1 MVKVTIFVEGGGDT
15 RLQQSDCRKGF
26 GEFFNKLAI
35 KSSLIIIACGGR
47 KNAYDSFCMGLKNTK
62 NNEYCLL
69 LVDSE
74 APVNSPSVW
83 QHVYLRVGDKWQKPD
98 KATEEHLH
106 FMVECMEAWFMADK
120 QTLISYYG
128 QGFNQNALSQ
138 NAKIEDISKQDLYAT
153 LNNATRKTA
162 KGGYSKGRH
171 SFEILSKIDAK
182 EVVDK
187 SPYAKRL
194 LDTLQKP
201 AKFLTLSR

>member
-1 MVKVTIFVEGGGDT
+1 MVKVTIFVEAGGDT
-15 RLQQSDCRKGF
+15 RLQQGGCRKGF
-26 GEFFNKLAI
+26 REFLNKLAI
-35 KSSLIIIACGGR
+35 KSAPTIIACGSR

-74 APVNSPSVW
+74 TPVTNSNVW
-83 QHVYLRVGDKWQKPD
+83 QHVYLREGDKWQKPD

-138 NAKIEDISKQDLYAT
+138 NANIEDISKQDLYAT

-162 KGGYSKGRH
+162 KGGYSKGGH
-171 SFEILSKIDAK
+171 AFELLSKIDANK
-182 EVVDK
+182 VIAN

-194 LDTLQKP
+194 HNTLQKLLETP
-201 AKFLTLSR
+201 IPSS

>member
-15 RLQQSDCRKGF
+15 RLQQRDCRKGF
-26 GEFFNKLAI
+26 REFFNKLTI
-35 KSSLIIIACGGR
+35 KSSLTIIACGGR
-47 KNAYDSFCMGLKNTK
+47 KNAYDSFCIGLKNTK

-74 APVNSPSVW
+74 APVNTQTVW
-83 QHVYLRVGDKWQKPD
+83 QHVYLREGDKWQKPD

-106 FMVECMEAWFMADK
+106 FMIECMEAWFMADK

-138 NAKIEDISKQDLYAT
+138 NANIEAISKQDLYAT

-162 KGGYSKGRH
+162 KGAYSKGGH
-171 SFEILSKIDAK
+171 SFEILSKIDANK
-182 EVVDK
+182 VIVN
-187 SPYAKRL
+187 SPYAQRL

-201 AKFLTLSR
+201 SKSLTLSC